1 MGDVKS
7 TFDVLRMMDSLFQ
20 RLNHD
25 NAGSLFGSHA
35 CNILDDVMGTLNIGR
50 VEKHL
55 WVGGYVP

>member
-1 MGDVKS
+1 
-7 TFDVLRMMDSLFQ
+7 MDSLFQ

-35 CNILDDVMGTLNIGR
+35 CNILDDVVGTLNIGR